1 MKNLLIIGSESG
13 IGKRMSEILTTQGHQ
28 VFGVSR
34 NPQAEDRSA
43 VSMHFEADAVNG
55 DLEFFQSLP
64 SELHGLAYCPG
75 SINLRPF
82 TRLSEQDIFSDFRQ
96 NVWGAV
102 RIIQKAIP
110 HLKQSGGA
118 GVVLF
123 STVAV
128 GTGMPFHASV
138 AASKGAVEGLTRS
151 LAAEYASAGLRF
163 NAIAPSLTDTPLAAG
178 LLNTPQK
185 RESAAA
191 RHPLGRI
198 GQHSDAAALA
208 AFLLSDEGSWIT
220 GQVIGVDGG
229 IGSLRS

>member
-13 IGKRMSEILTTQGHQ
+13 IGKRLAEMLSAQGHQ

-34 NPQAEDRSA
+34 NPRAEDGSA

-55 DLEFFQSLP
+55 DLDFFQSLP
-64 SELHGLAYCPG
+64 AELHGLVYCPG

-82 TRLSEQDIFSDFRQ
+82 TRLSEQDIFNDFRQ

-102 RIIQKAIP
+102 RVIQKAIP
-110 HLKQSGGA
+110 QLKQAGSA

-151 LAAEYASAGLRF
+151 LAAEYASSGIRF

-198 GQHSDAAALA
+198 GKHSDAAALA